1 MRQGEPW
8 RCGVC
13 QEQAKQEAFVQS
25 SVEYYF
31 RFHNI
36 TVPSADGTGDLATS
50 ITVDRYRLGA
60 GQAFVDER
68 YRLAKKIEK
77 DLRIRRQSDPNYS
90 IRVRVSTTG
99 GNEEREFSSF
109 GTTGNDALW
118 ALIRYP
124 YVGKGSP
131 EAIQAALQLAAV
143 DLPGSPAIVTPD
155 NCQSYSDKWFGLD
168 CNGFV
173 GNYLR
178 HEYLSIPWWDVNT
191 TEGEI
196 EPNDLISDIWNKFT
210 GTVRNSSAEID
221 YNDLNLLVM
230 VDQSG
235 KIIPGGSGP
244 SGHIAI
250 SGPGD
255 GATIDGLKGKLPRA
269 GDDGV
274 PAICVVES
282 TGAIEEA
289 DGKTGLA
296 RSYYAYVDH
305 PHLPAVF
312 RMHRGLNGGLI
323 SVRVKGLPWQ
333 Q

>member
-1 MRQGEPW
+1 
-8 RCGVC
+8 
-13 QEQAKQEAFVQS
+13 VQS
-25 SVEYYF
+25 TVDYYF

-36 TVPSADGTGDLATS
+36 TVPSADGTADLATS
-50 ITVDRYRLGA
+50 ISVDRYRLGA
-60 GQAFVDER
+60 GQAFIDER
-68 YRLAKKIEK
+68 FRVGKKIER
-77 DLRIRRQSDPNYS
+77 DLRIRRQSDPNDN
-90 IRVRVSTTG
+90 IKVWVSTVAG
-99 GNEEREFSSF
+99 YEEREFSSF
-109 GTTGNDALW
+109 GTIGNDPLW

-131 EAIQAALQLAAV
+131 EAIQVALQLAAV
-143 DLPGSPAIVTPD
+143 DLPDSPAIVTPD
-155 NCQSYSDKWFGLD
+155 DFQSYCDKWFGLD

-178 HEYLSIPWWDVNT
+178 HEYLSIPWWDTNT
-191 TEGEI
+191 TKGEI
-196 EPNDLISDIWNKFT
+196 EPNNLISDIWNKFP

-221 YNDLNLLVM
+221 YSDLNLLVM

-244 SGHIAI
+244 FGHIAI

-255 GATIDGLKGKLPRA
+255 GATIDGLKEKVPGA
-269 GDDGV
+269 GDDGI

-282 TGAIEEA
+282 TGAIEAA

-305 PHLPAVF
+305 PQLPGVF
-312 RMHRGLNGGLI
+312 RMHRGLNGSLI
-323 SVRVKGLPWQ
+323 NVRVKGLAWPQ
-333 Q
+333 